1 MQNTYYKIPNI
12 NISKDEIKKAI
23 GITKFNFFEYDNFK
37 SKIYAKDIP
46 EECQS
51 LIKLRETGLMHS
63 VFTCISYNDKKL
75 TDDIKYYF
83 RKEGNEYVVGAHKDG
98 NSERDG
104 YHRYAGSLVFP
115 LYGVSD
121 ENNYSKVQ
129 WYADHPNAEEYNIRT
144 GTWCKNAEVLEKV
157 AETNMIQDQPII
169 LRTDVWH
176 GIRFSSSPRVL
187 MRWLFK
193 HDLTWNEISNLFD

>member
-12 NISKDEIKKAI
+12 NIPKKEIELAI
-23 GITKFNFFEYDNFK
+23 GITKYNFFEYDNFK
-37 SKIYAKDIP
+37 SKIYVKDIP
-46 EECQS
+46 EECTN
-51 LIKLRETGLMHS
+51 LIKLRETGVMHS
-63 VFTCISYNDKKL
+63 VFTCIAYNDKKL
-75 TDDIKYYF
+75 TQDIEYYF

-104 YHRYAGSLVFP
+104 YYRFAGSLVFP
-115 LYGVSD
+115 LHGISD
-121 ENNYSKVQ
+121 DSNYSKVQ
-129 WYADHPNAEEYNIRT
+129 WYADHPDAIEYNIRT
-144 GTWCKNAEVLEKV
+144 GTWCKNAEVLSMV
-157 AETNMIQDQPII
+157 DETNMLQDQPII

-193 HDLTWNEISNLFD
+193 HDLSWKEISNLFN